1 MLGSHLTATRKIKP
15 RLGLPDVYP
24 QDPNQKEDDLS
35 AVHVKQGFTTS
46 YVNLTSSDE
55 YGSAL
60 SRTLQLQNSKVWNS
74 FKDILVKKEDHNTL
88 QVIFKFPNK
97 TGFDILTFPGLE
109 G

>member
-60 SRTLQLQNSKVWNS
+60 SRTVQLQSTKVWNS
-74 FKDILVKKEDHNTL
+74 FKDILVKKEDNNTL
-88 QVIFKFPNK
+88 QVREIIFRFPNK
-97 TGFDILTFPGLE
+97 AGS
-109 G
+109 